1 MANETQVEETA
12 AQVEDPN
19 ALQATDLNTM
29 ATVLEAVA
37 QRGAVRA
44 NEMQVVGALYNKL
57 MGFLIANGI
66 RQAPGAEAPGAEAPE
81 AEHTHEDG
89 TSHAHEGGEVE
100 HSHDEGEADN
110 A

>member
-1 MANETQVEETA
+1 MADETQVEETA
-12 AQVEDPN
+12 APVEDPN

-57 MGFLIANGI
+57 MGFLIANGL
-66 RQAPGAEAPGAEAPE
+66 RQAPGAEAPE

-89 TSHAHEGGEVE
+89 TTHAHEGGDVE